1 MVSKRIDTK
10 LIHAGQPRIQGAVE
24 MPIFQ
29 SVMFEYAGET
39 SYHDL
44 GYTRLNNT
52 PNHKALHTK
61 LAALEGAE
69 DALIAA
75 SGMAAIS
82 TTLLTVLSTGDHLL
96 AQSTLYGG
104 TQDLFTHDFPRL
116 GIAVDLIDADDPGS
130 WRSKLRPNT
139 KAIYVEAMTN
149 PLLNVADL
157 EAVVT
162 FARTNNL
169 ASLIDNTFATPVNF
183 RPIETGFDLVLH
195 SATKYLNGH
204 ADIVGGA
211 VAGRAEWIERI
222 RHRMNHLGGCMD
234 PHAAFLLNRGLM
246 TLALRV
252 RHQNES
258 TLRIARFLEGHH
270 AVAKVN
276 YAGLESHPRHAR
288 ACKLFTG
295 FGGVLSF
302 ELRGSAEQANQL
314 MGKLTLPA
322 VALSLGGIRSLITRP
337 AVTSHAGLSPEERGR
352 AGISDGLIRLSVGI
366 EDTDDL
372 IEDLDQ
378 ALKFVA
384 GAS

>member
-1 MVSKRIDTK
+1 MASRRIDTK

-29 SVMFEYAGET
+29 SAMFEYTGGA

-44 GYTRLNNT
+44 GYIRLNNT

-69 DALIAA
+69 DALITA

-82 TTLLTVLSTGDHLL
+82 TTLLTVLSAGDHLL

-104 TQDLFTHDFPRL
+104 TQDLITHDFPKL
-116 GIAVDLIDADDPGS
+116 GIAVDLIDADNPSS

-149 PLLNVADL
+149 PLLDVADL
-157 EAVVT
+157 EGVVA
-162 FARTNNL
+162 FARANNL
-169 ASLIDNTFATPVNF
+169 VSLIDNTFATPVNF
-183 RPIETGFDLVLH
+183 RPIEMGFDLALH

-211 VAGRAEWIERI
+211 VVGRANLIESI
-222 RHRMNHLGGCMD
+222 KHRLNHLGGCMD

-258 TLRIARFLEGHH
+258 TLRIAQFLHGHRS
-270 AVAKVN
+270 VAKVN
-276 YAGLESHPRHAR
+276 YAGLESHPHHAR
-288 ACKLFTG
+288 ARKLFTG

-314 MGKLTLPA
+314 ISKVTLPA
-322 VALSLGGIRSLITRP
+322 VAPSLGGVRSLITRP
-337 AVTSHAGLSPEERGR
+337 AVTSHAGLSPEERVR
-352 AGISDGLIRLSVGI
+352 AGIGDGLVRLSVGI
-366 EDTDDL
+366 EDSDDL

-378 ALKFVA
+378 ALRLIA
-384 GAS
+384 